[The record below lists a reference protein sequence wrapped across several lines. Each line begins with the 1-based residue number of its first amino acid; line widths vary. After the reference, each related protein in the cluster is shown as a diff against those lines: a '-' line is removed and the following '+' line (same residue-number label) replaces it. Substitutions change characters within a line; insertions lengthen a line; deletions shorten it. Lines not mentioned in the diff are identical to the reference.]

1 MSHILKQTCRLK
13 KLKKLKK
20 RPKKKEKRNKTYDS
34 EYCQN
39 DHMA

>member
-1 MSHILKQTCRLK
+1 MSHILKQTCR
-13 KLKKLKK
+13 LKKLKK